1 MEIITNIR
9 QRKLSDI
16 MEEDVMLEQSSTNT
30 ASLSFLQNEM
40 DINISSNK
48 HFNEDLMMSTN
59 LRLK

>member
-1 MEIITNIR
+1 
-9 QRKLSDI
+9 
-16 MEEDVMLEQSSTNT
+16 MLEQSSTNT